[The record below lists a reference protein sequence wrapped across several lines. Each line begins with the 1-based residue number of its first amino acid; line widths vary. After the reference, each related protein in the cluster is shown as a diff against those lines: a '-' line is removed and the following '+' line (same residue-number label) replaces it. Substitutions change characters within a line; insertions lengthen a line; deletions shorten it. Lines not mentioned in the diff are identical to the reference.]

1 MKKTLLLVLLAFNIS
16 YSQIS
21 IQTGINVSENFNG
34 MGLSASASLPTNW
47 KIEKNLNVR
56 TIGLYSAALT
66 TTNYAG
72 GVNLS
77 SSASN
82 GAYNFEI
89 GSGTTPTDRAI
100 GGISSGSGSKSVNI
114 FAFFKND
121 GTTTIKQ
128 VDISY
133 EVMRF
138 RNGSNSA
145 GFSIQLYYSKN
156 GTTWITA
163 GDKFISSFIPNA
175 DNNGAA
181 VVPIEQKQILNQTLG
196 NLVIAPSDSLFLAW
210 NYSVTSGTT
219 TSNAQALGIDNFVM
233 NNISSGGVDAVP
245 QTPVNKA
252 ATNVSS
258 NGFTAN
264 WESSIGATHYLL
276 DVSTNSD
283 FTSFVSGYN
292 NLNVGNNLSKDIS
305 GLSPNTKYY
314 YRVRAGNIIRAS
326 NSSETINLTT
336 LEIFTTVQFK
346 GISDAVSKMKGSYN
360 LELSIANP
368 SSTSSTICTVYFV
381 ADSSSASGSYLNNFT
396 SQTVTFPVGSTSDQ
410 SLTITI
416 PNDGIS
422 EVPKKAYLRI
432 QTVNGG
438 ISAKVGNQAKFILS
452 ITSGIDKAYYSNITS
467 NLNGAVL
474 KDSLYRLIRKCIKY
488 FYTDNST
495 PNSIDV
501 WKMLKAADEDP
512 KNPNNVIGI
521 YSGLSIGKEPQS
533 YWNREH
539 VWSKS
544 HGNFGTDIGAGT
556 DAHHL
561 RPENPSVNG
570 LKSNL
575 DFDMGGTIV
584 PGATTNKYDSDSWEP
599 RDEVKGDIAR
609 TIFYMAVRYKGENGE
624 PNLEV
629 VDYIPSSPNN
639 EPKCGK
645 LNTLLKWNLQDPPD
659 DLEINRNNVVYSFQK
674 NRNPFIDYPNW
685 ITSIWGNPTDIKNKK
700 KDELDYNYSLDQNYP
715 NPFNPETTISF
726 KLQAASQVSLKVYD
740 VLGREINTL
749 VNEEKAA
756 SRYEV
761 KFDGSKLTSGVY
773 FYQLRAG
780 SFVATKKFILAK

>member
-1 MKKTLLLVLLAFNIS
+1 MKKSLLLVLLAFNIS

-21 IQTGINVSENFNG
+21 IQTGINVNENFNSLG
-34 MGLSASASLPTNW
+34 TLDSASLPTNW
-47 KIEKNLNVR
+47 KIEKNNNVR
-56 TIGLYSAALT
+56 TVGRYSGALKK
-66 TTNYAG
+66 TNYAG
-72 GVNLS
+72 GINLS
-77 SSASN
+77 STTGN
-82 GAYNFEI
+82 GIYNFEV
-89 GSGTTPTDRAI
+89 GNGTTPTDRAI

-163 GDKFISSFIPNA
+163 GDKFISSFTPNA

-181 VVPIEQKQILNQTLG
+181 VVPIEKKQILNQTLG

-210 NYSVTSGTT
+210 NYSVTSGAI
-219 TSNAQALGIDNFVM
+219 TSNAQALGIDNFEM
-233 NNISSGGVDAVP
+233 NNISAGGTDTAP
-245 QTPVNKA
+245 LTPKSKA
-252 ATNVSS
+252 ATNISS
-258 NGFTAN
+258 KGFTAN
-264 WESSIGATHYLL
+264 WESSIGATNYFL
-276 DVSTNSD
+276 DVSTSLD
-283 FTSFVSGYN
+283 FSSFVSGFSN
-292 NLNVGNNLSKDIS
+292 MNAGNTLSKDVS
-305 GLSPNTKYY
+305 GLLPNTKYY
-314 YRVRAGNIIRAS
+314 YRVRAANAIGTS
-326 NSSETINLTT
+326 NSSEIVSITTSEVFTI
-336 LEIFTTVQFK
+336 VQFK
-346 GISDAVSKMKGSYN
+346 GMSDAVSKMKGSYN
-360 LELSIANP
+360 LALSIANP
-368 SSTSSTICTVYFV
+368 SSTSATTCTVYFV
-381 ADSSSASGSYLNNFT
+381 ADSSSASSSYLNNFT
-396 SQTVTFPVGSTSDQ
+396 SQTVTFPVGSLSDQ

-452 ITSGIDKAYYSNITS
+452 VTSGIDKEYYSNITG
-467 NLNGAVL
+467 NLSGTVL
-474 KDSLYRLIRKCIKY
+474 KDSLYRLIKKCIKY

-561 RPENPSVNG
+561 RPENPSING

-575 DFDMGGTIV
+575 DFDMGGSIV

-609 TIFYMAVRYKGENGE
+609 TIFYMAVRYEGENGE
-624 PNLEV
+624 PDLEV

-639 EPKCGK
+639 EPKYGK

-659 DLEINRNNVVYSFQK
+659 DAEINRNNVVYSFQK
-674 NRNPFIDYPNW
+674 NRNPFVDYPNW
-685 ITSIWGNPTDIKNKK
+685 VTTIWGNPTDIKHKK
-700 KDELDYNYSLDQNYP
+700 KDEIIYNYSLNQNYP
-715 NPFNPETTISF
+715 NPFNP
-726 KLQAASQVSLKVYD
+726 
-740 VLGREINTL
+740 
-749 VNEEKAA
+749 
-756 SRYEV
+756 
-761 KFDGSKLTSGVY
+761 
-773 FYQLRAG
+773 
-780 SFVATKKFILAK
+780 